1 MRRAPPW
8 RTSWCRLAAAARVAC
23 LIATCLVATCLVA
36 TCLAATC
43 LVAAWPPRAGAT
55 SPPAD
60 VAALVAD
67 LGAADAAVREQATA
81 RLAAD
86 VAGASDA
93 LLAAAESATDPEVA
107 LRARWLLDSLP
118 LAAPHDA
125 PEAADVLARLA
136 TATGTDRRLALHEL
150 LRLDR
155 EAGIEPLARLV
166 RLDRPATEAVTAA
179 ALLAGEWRPDTA
191 AWQRVRGSIVAGL
204 GPSDRPA
211 ARFLRALAAAGAAS
225 TAAAAAD
232 SCTAAVAAVEQL
244 AVAGA
249 DPAAVGVLRRCL
261 AALLARSGR
270 RDEAVAEA
278 DRLFAARA
286 SAAGDARGAFDLVW
300 LAAHGLPDAVDA
312 FRSRYGERLDRE
324 PLLAYAAAVAERAR
338 GREAEAG
345 VAADAA
351 FAAAATDDPDVADR
365 LRLALLLCR
374 WGAFDWAAR
383 EYEAVLNA
391 ADDDPARFALGGV
404 YLAESLHDQ
413 GRDAEAA
420 AVLGRVLQGHGSV
433 SAKDMLERV
442 ERDPAV
448 VRARMHFF
456 ESCDAAVRGD
466 VAATRRCLEDGL
478 RSFPQEVDAL
488 IGLFRLPDATAAE
501 RAEARRLVEAAADR
515 IEDRIEALPE
525 NTDAYNEYAWLVAN
539 TVGDFSRAERYARVA
554 IGRHARLL
562 LESRQAS
569 PFDGGLDSSS
579 YLDTLAH
586 CRAAAGDLPGAIRIQ
601 SLAVALEPHGRIL
614 RLNLEAFQARA
625 REARP

>member
-1 MRRAPPW
+1 
-8 RTSWCRLAAAARVAC
+8 
-23 LIATCLVATCLVA
+23 
-36 TCLAATC
+36 
-43 LVAAWPPRAGAT
+43 
-55 SPPAD
+55 
-60 VAALVAD
+60 
-67 LGAADAAVREQATA
+67 
-81 RLAAD
+81 
-86 VAGASDA
+86 
-93 LLAAAESATDPEVA
+93 
-107 LRARWLLDSLP
+107 
-118 LAAPHDA
+118 
-125 PEAADVLARLA
+125 
-136 TATGTDRRLALHEL
+136 
-150 LRLDR
+150 
-155 EAGIEPLARLV
+155 
-166 RLDRPATEAVTAA
+166 
-179 ALLAGEWRPDTA
+179 
-191 AWQRVRGSIVAGL
+191 
-204 GPSDRPA
+204 
-211 ARFLRALAAAGAAS
+211 
-225 TAAAAAD
+225 
-232 SCTAAVAAVEQL
+232 VAAVEQL

>member
-23 LIATCLVATCLVA
+23 LIATCLVA

>member
-8 RTSWCRLAAAARVAC
+8 RTSWCRLAAAAGVAC
-23 LIATCLVATCLVA
+23 LIATCLAA

-43 LVAAWPPRAGAT
+43 LVAAWPASAGAT